1 MDLNLKDQIAL
12 VTGASRGIGK
22 AVALAL
28 GRRGAKVMINFRE
41 NKEAAESTLNTLLAE
56 GGQGQLVPF
65 DIAQED
71 QVEEGVKKIV
81 DQHKKIDILVNNAGL
96 TSDNLLIRVSGE
108 EWDRVI
114 GVNLKGT
121 FHCTKAVC
129 RRMIRERYGRIANLT
144 SVVGQMGNAG
154 QSVYAS
160 SKAGVIGFTKAM
172 ARELASRGITVN
184 AVAPGFIDTEMT
196 AALSSELRQEF
207 LRSIP
212 LSRFGTGEDVAETV
226 SFLVGPGANYITGQV
241 INVNGGLYV

>member
-1 MDLNLKDQIAL
+1 MTLKDQVAL

-28 GRRGAKVMINFRE
+28 GRRGAKVMINYRE
-41 NKEAAESTLNTLLAE
+41 NKEAAESTLSTLQAE

-65 DIAQED
+65 DIARED

-96 TSDNLLIRVSGE
+96 TSNNLLIRVSAE

-121 FHCTKAVC
+121 FHCTKSVC
-129 RRMIRERYGRIANLT
+129 RRMIRERYGRITNLT

-160 SKAGVIGFTKAM
+160 SKAGIIGFTKAM

-196 AALSSELRQEF
+196 AALSAELRQEF
-207 LRSIP
+207 MRSIP
-212 LSRFGTGEDVAETV
+212 LARFGTGEDVAEVV